1 MKLNL
6 PKKMWN
12 EEYFLQFELN
22 GKKFSSACGEG
33 FDFVF
38 DLRNEISRLCLK
50 GAKILKVGIR
60 KWC

>member
-1 MKLNL
+1 MKMNL

-22 GKKFSSACGEG
+22 GKKFFSPFGKG

-38 DLRNEISRLCLK
+38 DLKYEINRLSSK
-50 GAKILKVGIR
+50 GAKNIKVGVR
-60 KWC
+60 KWN

>member
-1 MKLNL
+1 MKLRE
-6 PKKMWN
+6 KKWN

-38 DLRNEISRLCLK
+38 DLKNEITRLCRK
-50 GAKILKVGIR
+50 GAKIIKVGVR
-60 KWC
+60 KWN